1 MSKLSRSW
9 ELARASLSVLRSDR
23 ELLLFPLMSAVA
35 ILMLFASFIVPA
47 IKFHLV
53 AQDQTQPPPV
63 FYVWMGLF
71 YLAVYFVGLFFN
83 TALVGA
89 ALIRLSGGNPT
100 VGDGLAIA
108 WRRAGTIF
116 GYAVIAATVGVV
128 LNAIS
133 ERLGFVGRF
142 IVGLVGLG
150 WAVATFLVVPV
161 LATRDVGPMDAIK
174 ESSGLLRRS
183 WGENLAGNAGLG
195 LATVLVFF
203 AVALTGLPG
212 GVALLHTPLHMVG
225 VGVITATVI
234 ALAVIGL
241 GSAALTGI
249 YSAALYRFAV
259 DGTAPPGFEG
269 PALRDA
275 FKSK

>member
-9 ELARASLSVLRSDR
+9 ELARASLSVLRSDK
-23 ELLLFPLMSAVA
+23 ELLIFPLMSAMA
-35 ILMLFASFIVPA
+35 ILTLFASFIVPA

-53 AQDQTQPPPV
+53 ADHQTQPPPV
-63 FYVWMGLF
+63 FYVWMGCF

-100 VGDGLAIA
+100 VSDGLAIA
-108 WRRAGTIF
+108 WRRAARIF

-133 ERLGFVGRF
+133 ERLGFIGRF

-150 WAVATFLVVPV
+150 WAVATFLVVPI
-161 LATRDVGPMDAIK
+161 LATRDIGPMDAIK

-203 AVALTGLPG
+203 AVAFVGFPA
-212 GVALLHTPLHMVG
+212 GVALLHSPLHAVG
-225 VGVITATVI
+225 AAVIAATVV
-234 ALAVIGL
+234 ALAVVGL

-259 DGTAPPGFEG
+259 DGAAPSGFDG
-269 PALRDA
+269 SVLRDA